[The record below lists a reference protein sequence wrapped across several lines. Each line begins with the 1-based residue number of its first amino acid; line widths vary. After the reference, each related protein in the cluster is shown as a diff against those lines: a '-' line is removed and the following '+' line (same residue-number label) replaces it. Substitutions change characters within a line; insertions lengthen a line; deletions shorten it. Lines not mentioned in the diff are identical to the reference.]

1 MDFIKH
7 FLHRHP
13 LSFIDKGNEELCC
26 SRCLK
31 YLSGPTYGCSRCNFF
46 IHDHCAELPPKIE
59 HFLHP
64 CPLVLKVLPLPL
76 VYNCNLCIER
86 GAGSSYRCE
95 ECNFDMH
102 VECALKPTMKS
113 EGEELIQHF
122 THWHPLQLVLEKK
135 KEEDQVCCFICQKL
149 CSGSATAY
157 GCKQCEFFLHNSCMT
172 SIPRKINHFFH
183 PCPLILLTSPFIY
196 TCGGCDERGS
206 FLTFSC
212 GRCCFQL
219 DVKCALLPTVKSE
232 DAKQIQHFSHQ
243 HPLALCESINGSEVR
258 CRACEEICSGPTYT
272 FGCSRCSFFFHRSCA
287 VELPQQI
294 HHPFHSKHP
303 LTLSAFPLKNFQYYC
318 AACGF
323 DVRSLLAYRCDKC
336 EFTLDKD
343 CAKLTPSFKYGP
355 HPHLLTL
362 IDKTDRISCD
372 ICRKKANNF
381 CLRCVACRFSIHL
394 HCHLSVPKTI
404 NHKCHIHPL
413 TLTDSPFEFE
423 LNSPQDA
430 HNMDDEFYCDVCE
443 EKRDKFNQVFY
454 CVTCKF
460 IAETRCVFSVLL
472 SFLTNSDEQSRMS
485 SRIISTDEENSEIDP
500 VLAKLDEEIAKCREK
515 AKPFE
520 LEIESL
526 KRLIQ
531 KLQAR
536 LQELEAKLEPI
547 TWGLDK
553 LEEDRFLYMYE
564 LKHKMKGKHSIEASP

>member
-1 MDFIKH
+1 
-7 FLHRHP
+7 
-13 LSFIDKGNEELCC
+13 
-26 SRCLK
+26 
-31 YLSGPTYGCSRCNFF
+31 
-46 IHDHCAELPPKIE
+46 
-59 HFLHP
+59 
-64 CPLVLKVLPLPL
+64 
-76 VYNCNLCIER
+76 
-86 GAGSSYRCE
+86 
-95 ECNFDMH
+95 
-102 VECALKPTMKS
+102 MKS

-212 GRCCFQL
+212 GR
-219 DVKCALLPTVKSE
+219 
-232 DAKQIQHFSHQ
+232 
-243 HPLALCESINGSEVR
+243 
-258 CRACEEICSGPTYT
+258 
-272 FGCSRCSFFFHRSCA
+272 
-287 VELPQQI
+287 
-294 HHPFHSKHP
+294 
-303 LTLSAFPLKNFQYYC
+303 
-318 AACGF
+318 
-323 DVRSLLAYRCDKC
+323 SLLAYRCDKC

-381 CLRCVACRFSIHL
+381 CLRCVA
-394 HCHLSVPKTI
+394 
-404 NHKCHIHPL
+404 
-413 TLTDSPFEFE
+413 
-423 LNSPQDA
+423 
-430 HNMDDEFYCDVCE
+430 Y
-443 EKRDKFNQVFY
+443 
-454 CVTCKF
+454 
-460 IAETRCVFSVLL
+460 
-472 SFLTNSDEQSRMS
+472 EQSRMS

-500 VLAKLDEEIAKCREK
+500 VLAKLDEEIAKLREK
-515 AKPFE
+515 AKPFK

>member
-1 MDFIKH
+1 MDIIKH

-13 LSFIDKGNEELCC
+13 LSFIDKGNEELFC

-31 YLSGPTYGCSRCNFF
+31 HLSGPTYGCSRCKFF

-64 CPLVLKVLPLPL
+64 CPLVLKVLPLPV
-76 VYNCNLCIER
+76 VYNCNLCIEP

-95 ECNFDMH
+95 ECKFDMH
-102 VECALKPTMKS
+102 VECALKPTLKS

-122 THWHPLQLVLEKK
+122 THWHPLQLVLEKN
-135 KEEDQVCCFICQKL
+135 KEEDQVCCLICQKL

-243 HPLALCESINGSEVR
+243 HPLALRESINGSEVR

-294 HHPFHSKHP
+294 HHPFHSQHP
-303 LTLSAFPLKNFQYYC
+303 LTLSSFPLKNFQYYC
-318 AACGF
+318 AACGL

-336 EFTLDKD
+336 EFTLHKN

-362 IDKTDRISCD
+362 IDKTDGIYCD

-381 CLRCVACRFSIHL
+381 CLRCVA
-394 HCHLSVPKTI
+394 
-404 NHKCHIHPL
+404 
-413 TLTDSPFEFE
+413 
-423 LNSPQDA
+423 
-430 HNMDDEFYCDVCE
+430 Y
-443 EKRDKFNQVFY
+443 
-454 CVTCKF
+454 
-460 IAETRCVFSVLL
+460 
-472 SFLTNSDEQSRMS
+472 EQSTMS

-500 VLAKLDEEIAKCREK
+500 VLAKLDEEIAKLREK
-515 AKPFE
+515 AKPFK